1 MSTFLTISSNIL
13 AAPPFQGEGPYGAT
27 SNFLRNFFFNGIG
40 YWFYFMI
47 LALAALIWVFYDS
60 SHRKLDAVSWRI
72 GAVVALLLLVPSIFF
87 KFSVL
92 EIEVVDYY
100 DIKGQI
106 EYLNIYQEPDT
117 WRHTVDD
124 LEAQLTLFP
133 PLTGAVEPIMYM
145 GILGGIGGPML
156 AIAYYI
162 SYQGAT
168 GSSQA
173 GIPGSYPPP
182 PPPPPPPP
190 GSRQQPRRQPAA
202 APPPPIKPKAHA
214 WLVAQD
220 GHSYQLNQGVTTIG
234 RAAENDIQINE
245 SKVSGR
251 HAKIEEQNN
260 HFKFIDVGST
270 NGSKINGRIV
280 REPMLLAA
288 NDQVQLG
295 DNVVMN
301 FVTSQR

>member
-1 MSTFLTISSNIL
+1 MSAFFTISTTL
-13 AAPPFQGEGPYGAT
+13 LTGPFFQGDGPYGAT
-27 SNFLRNFFFNGIG
+27 SNFLRNFFFDGIG
-40 YWFYFMI
+40 YWFYFLI
-47 LALAALIWVFYDS
+47 LALAALIWILYDS
-60 SHRKLDAVSWRI
+60 SSRKLDAVSWRI

-92 EIEVVDYY
+92 ETEVVYYY
-100 DIKGQI
+100 DVKGQI

-124 LEAQLTLFP
+124 LGALLTTFP

-162 SYQGAT
+162 SNQGVT

-173 GIPGSYPPP
+173 SRPGGYVP

-190 GSRQQPRRQPAA
+190 GPGPKRDRRPIKPL
-202 APPPPIKPKAHA
+202 APPKPKAHA
-214 WLVAQD
+214 WLIGAD
-220 GHSYQLNQGVTTIG
+220 GRSYQLNQGVTTLG
-234 RAAENDIQINE
+234 RSAENDIQIGGD
-245 SKVSGR
+245 STVSGR

-260 HFKFIDVGST
+260 HFKLFDLGST
-270 NGSKINGRIV
+270 NGIKVNGRVV
-280 REPMLLAA
+280 REPVLLAA

-295 DNVVMN
+295 DHTVMN